1 MSSATQRVDA
11 KVETNV
17 STRERTPRLV
27 MVLAAA
33 VGAAFAPSVV
43 LKGFL
48 LGSAAAMLATV
59 ATGYCPIN
67 AALLHGGATAPGWR
81 TLRTHRVEP

>member
-1 MSSATQRVDA
+1 MSSATPRVDA
-11 KVETNV
+11 KVETNI

-27 MVLAAA
+27 MVVAAGVA
-33 VGAAFAPSVV
+33 AAFAPSIA
-43 LKGFL
+43 LKGLL

-67 AALLHGGATAPGWR
+67 AALVRGGANAPGWR